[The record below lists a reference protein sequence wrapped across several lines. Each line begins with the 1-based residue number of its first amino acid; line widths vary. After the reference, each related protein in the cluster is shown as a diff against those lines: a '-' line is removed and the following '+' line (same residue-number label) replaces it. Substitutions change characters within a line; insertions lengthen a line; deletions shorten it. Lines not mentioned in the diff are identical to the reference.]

1 MADNYIPIDQN
12 RRLGIQL
19 RRLVDLTR
27 EVLDL
32 HEKVRSIMDN
42 QTDGANYGTLEKEFG
57 LPSGKGQLTYTL
69 VTDSLAVI
77 DKSGV
82 RQLVE
87 WLG

>member
-1 MADNYIPIDQN
+1 MADNYISVDQN

-32 HEKVRSIMDN
+32 HEKIRSIMEN
-42 QTDGANYGTLEKEFG
+42 QTDGASYATLEKEFG
-57 LPSGKGQLTYTL
+57 LPTGKGELT
-69 VTDSLAVI
+69 LAVI